1 MKKAWMVALGIAIA
15 LAACGKSTSTDSDST
30 GGGGGGGSSGIPSV
44 LQHTW
49 LKCNTLDASAGST
62 LNGKVAETYL
72 TMTAGGTFDYKVVYS
87 EATTCSGPFTSGSED
102 VFDYDQSGTFT
113 VDATNTDGSYNITFT
128 VVSQYWT
135 GRNGTVGNP
144 MRLAVNG
151 NCSPS
156 PSFTNST
163 GDQETISGT
172 VTCGSG
178 FSTNYEIPS
187 PKTTGATFKQVISST
202 GAQASTSTMG
212 SRDDIF
218 SSGQA
223 AAYPSSMPDGW
234 YLYQ

>member
-1 MKKAWMVALGIAIA
+1 MAI
-15 LAACGKSTSTDSDST
+15 KDRWRSSSTIKM
-30 GGGGGGGSSGIPSV
+30 GAN
-44 LQHTW
+44 
-49 LKCNTLDASAGST
+49 CR
-62 LNGKVAETYL
+62 
-72 TMTAGGTFDYKVVYS
+72 
-87 EATTCSGPFTSGSED
+87 
-102 VFDYDQSGTFT
+102 
-113 VDATNTDGSYNITFT
+113 T
-128 VVSQYWT
+128 VVWKPDDHAATQQKH
-135 GRNGTVGNP
+135 
-144 MRLAVNG
+144 
-151 NCSPS
+151 
-156 PSFTNST
+156 T